1 MLSQKTLISCS
12 LCLFGV
18 FAFGT
23 SQLPIKPAPPP
34 IGDPLPAI
42 LKEVQQIRASIPRAN
57 LNTFQADVTMA
68 RIKMQR
74 DILDRLVTRVEE
86 TKAGIKKSQDESEEQ
101 RLVRKSLEERLQRTI
116 DPVQRAG
123 MEYAIEQLKYKV
135 NSGFQ
140 NVQDLRNQEFRL
152 NTQIQAEQSRL
163 DDFNTR
169 LDKLLN
175 ELENQVNKQEK

>member
-23 SQLPIKPAPPP
+23 SQLPVRPTPAPT
-34 IGDPLPAI
+34 GDPLPAI
-42 LKEVQQIRASIPRAN
+42 LREVQLIRASIPRSN
-57 LNTFQADVTMA
+57 LNTFMADTTMA
-68 RIKMQR
+68 RIKMQK
-74 DILDRLVTRVEE
+74 DTIDRLVTRVEE
-86 TKAGIKKSQDESEEQ
+86 IKLNIKRSTDESEEQ
-101 RLVRKSLEERLQRTI
+101 RLIRKSLEERLQRTI

-140 NVQDLRNQEFRL
+140 NIQDLRNQEFRL
-152 NTQIQAEQSRL
+152 NSQIMSEQKFL
-163 DDFNTR
+163 DDYNNR

-175 ELENQVNKQEK
+175 EIENQVGRQEK

>member
-1 MLSQKTLISCS
+1 MLSQKSLIASS
-12 LCLFGV
+12 LCLFGA

-23 SQLPIKPAPPP
+23 SQLPVKTTLVP

-42 LKEVQQIRASIPRAN
+42 LKEVQLIRASIPRSN
-57 LNTFQADVTMA
+57 LNTFMADTTMA
-68 RIKMQR
+68 RIKMQK
-74 DILDRLVTRVEE
+74 DIIDRLVIRVEE

-101 RLVRKSLEERLQRTI
+101 RIIRKSLEERLNRSS

-123 MEYAIEQLKYKV
+123 IEYAIEQLKYKA

-140 NVQDLRNQEFRL
+140 YIQDLRNQEFRL
-152 NTQIQAEQSRL
+152 NSQINSEQKYL
-163 DDFNTR
+163 DDYNNR

-175 ELENQVNKQEK
+175 ELENQVGRQEK